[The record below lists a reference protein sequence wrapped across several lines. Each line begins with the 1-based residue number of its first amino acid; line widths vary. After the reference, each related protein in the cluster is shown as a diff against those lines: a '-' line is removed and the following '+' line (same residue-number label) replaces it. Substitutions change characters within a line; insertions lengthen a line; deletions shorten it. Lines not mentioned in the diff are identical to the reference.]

1 MYIAS
6 DGREFD
12 VVTPSS
18 LLLQLLEA
26 QVDQA
31 LYVGTGREATCDDA
45 EALATSCFLC
55 EACNLG
61 RRSVDPRGHFRNL
74 SSKSDF
80 CLVAVEGETGSAVRF
95 LGCMFGKRESN
106 GTLLLHDVC
115 VAPAARARGV
125 GKALFGEAI
134 RREARLALH
143 VAKPRTTNAAFIKR
157 QENLLAF
164 YQRLGF
170 RPDTETSAV
179 WRFELAQ
186 PRLGYP

>member
-95 LGCMFGKRESN
+95 WAACSENGSRTARSCSTTCAWRPPRAPVASERRCSVRPSGGRRAWLSMSRSRGRRTRPSSSGK
-106 GTLLLHDVC
+106 
-115 VAPAARARGV
+115 
-125 GKALFGEAI
+125 K
-134 RREARLALH
+134 
-143 VAKPRTTNAAFIKR
+143 
-157 QENLLAF
+157 
-164 YQRLGF
+164 
-170 RPDTETSAV
+170 TSV
-179 WRFELAQ
+179 HFTS
-186 PRLGYP
+186 G

>member
-6 DGREFD
+6 DGSEFD
-12 VVTPSS
+12 VITPSS
-18 LLLQLLEA
+18 LLLRLLEA

-31 LYVGTGREATCDDA
+31 LYVGTGREAICDDA

-55 EACNLG
+55 EVCNGG

-80 CLVAVEGETGSAVRF
+80 CLVAVEGKAAPLVRF
-95 LGCMFGKRESN
+95 LGCMFGNRESD

-115 VAPAARARGV
+115 VAPAARFRGV
-125 GKALFGEAI
+125 GKALFGEVI
-134 RREARLALH
+134 RREARLTLN
-143 VAKPRTTNAAFIKR
+143 VAKPKTSNAAFMKR
-157 QENLLAF
+157 QEDLWAF

-170 RPDTETSAV
+170 RPTTETSAW
-179 WRFELAQ
+179 WRFDLAQ
-186 PRLGYP
+186 PRLGDP